1 MSLNDPKGW
10 LLFAQIVH
18 KYKQSEH
25 QETDSSISNEHD
37 IKSINCPFNVKEL
50 EAQANKK
57 KRMMSNTNESPRP
70 RTPSPRTTAQSIS
83 IQEETLSTSDYTTP
97 TPIRSMILA
106 QLYHS
111 SRRSRHDS
119 PQHKTSDVIS
129 ISSINPLPPLFEL
142 SACNDQEKIWKEME
156 IAISNTNADEWSF
169 CLSGVLQFVRNCQR
183 LLDYY
188 SVLH

>member
-1 MSLNDPKGW
+1 MTPHTMRFLCTNTNNDS
-10 LLFAQIVH
+10 H
-18 KYKQSEH
+18 DTQS
-25 QETDSSISNEHD
+25 SFLYLSNSNNN
-37 IKSINCPFNVKEL
+37 IWYQRGINCPFNVKEL

-70 RTPSPRTTAQSIS
+70 RTPSPSPRTTVQS

-97 TPIRSMILA
+97 TPICSMILA

-129 ISSINPLPPLFEL
+129 ISSIDPLPPLFEL

-169 CLSGVLQFVRNCQR
+169 CSTFRSTTIRQELPKAAW
-183 LLDYY
+183 LL
-188 SVLH
+188 

>member
-1 MSLNDPKGW
+1 
-10 LLFAQIVH
+10 
-18 KYKQSEH
+18 
-25 QETDSSISNEHD
+25 
-37 IKSINCPFNVKEL
+37 
-50 EAQANKK
+50 
-57 KRMMSNTNESPRP
+57 MMSNTNESPRP

-83 IQEETLSTSDYTTP
+83 IQEETLTLSTSDYTTP

-119 PQHKTSDVIS
+119 PQQKTSDVIS

-169 CLSGVLQFVRNCQR
+169 CSTFRSTTIRQELPKAA
-183 LLDYY
+183 
-188 SVLH
+188 

>member
-1 MSLNDPKGW
+1 MTSTIHTKL
-10 LLFAQIVH
+10 
-18 KYKQSEH
+18 
-25 QETDSSISNEHD
+25 SSFLYLSNSNNNEYD

-83 IQEETLSTSDYTTP
+83 IQEETLTLSTSDYTTP

-129 ISSINPLPPLFEL
+129 ISSINPLPPLFEFEFEL

-169 CLSGVLQFVRNCQR
+169 CSTFRSTTIRQELPKAA
-183 LLDYY
+183 
-188 SVLH
+188 